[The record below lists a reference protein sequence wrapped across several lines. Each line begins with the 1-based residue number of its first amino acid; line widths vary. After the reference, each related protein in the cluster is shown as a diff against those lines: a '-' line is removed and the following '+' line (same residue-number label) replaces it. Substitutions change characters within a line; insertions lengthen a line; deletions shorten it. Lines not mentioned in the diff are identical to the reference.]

1 MVIVK
6 VVLLDGEYGKTPFI
20 PLLLLNQYIVSDVT
34 PWDFPFITVVV
45 VVVVVVVTVVR
56 IVVVIGVW
64 LYG

>member
-6 VVLLDGEYGKTPFI
+6 VVLLDGEYRKTPFI

-45 VVVVVVVTVVR
+45 VAVVVTVVR

>member
-1 MVIVK
+1 MVIVE
-6 VVLLDGEYGKTPFI
+6 VVLLDGEYRTTPFI

-34 PWDFPFITVVV
+34 PWNFPFIIVV